1 MAIILFLSAL
11 VISKP
16 VQHDQYTYA
25 PSRMRKLV
33 SFCIRVLPQPMAI
46 SGILQ
51 TTLAIINATT
61 PHLHN
66 DPDLPVDTSDQNSN
80 IRHKQSPA
88 EPIEVSLQLR
98 IHLISG
104 VLRSIRLLMLDRPS
118 RMAAVVVHEMQ
129 DDTTAHHH
137 VDNLSRYTSDEET
150 AARIKKSHITAI
162 ACRRNTGNGSSG
174 DLNENTRK
182 VCADKDVRIPLRL
195 EFRVLLAAVE
205 NDVFEHHG
213 DGGGDERWSDEEA
226 G

>member
-1 MAIILFLSAL
+1 MHASDQDMLIVSYVDREVCFLLLRIGGNHIPGYASVRRVTAMAIILFLSAL

-51 TTLAIINATT
+51 TTLAIINVTT

-150 AARIKKSHITAI
+150 AARI
-162 ACRRNTGNGSSG
+162 
-174 DLNENTRK
+174 
-182 VCADKDVRIPLRL
+182 
-195 EFRVLLAAVE
+195 
-205 NDVFEHHG
+205 
-213 DGGGDERWSDEEA
+213 
-226 G
+226 